1 MERYIKQKEQQKIQ
15 ELMEQLSNKALEQ
28 LISGRLTD
36 REWKEFKIMEL
47 FDIYTGAL
55 LSSDIIEKGSIP
67 RITATDNTNGIAL
80 FTNDINHKNFRTL
93 ENFISISFLGSVFY
107 HPYKAS
113 LDMKIHAIKGKNIE
127 FNRYNSAF
135 LIRVIKQFAEK
146 YAYGN
151 QLSISILKQQKIM
164 LPIDKNKIPDWE
176 FMEAFMREIEEDKVK
191 NILEYYQNSVKMSS
205 GGVNNDNKLS
215 YWQEFEVESLFKIKI
230 GKNIDGNKVNKE
242 NGMYAYV
249 TRKENTN
256 GVDGFIDFDN
266 SFLNVDT
273 PVITI
278 GNETAEPFVQTYP
291 FFTGTKVN
299 ILIPKNN
306 KMNKDILFFIATSLK
321 QHKSK
326 YSYSFTIN
334 STRLKKQKILLPT
347 KNNQIDWQGM
357 ERYIREKELEKIIE
371 LLKYYQHIA

>member
-1 MERYIKQKEQQKIQ
+1 MVEVICLTKKKIIQMTNLKLTDREWREFRIGDIFVVSRGKRLIEKDRKKGEIPYYSASSVNNGVTDYISNPLFTAENKLLVTTFCDCYFADRIFTASDEITILDNEKLNKYSGKFISTIVMSNKNKYAFGRKAFTDRIREQKILLPVKMTSISTPPQPDWQFMERYIKQKEQQKIQ

-176 FMEAFMREIEEDKVK
+176 FMEAFMRKIEENKVK

-205 GGVNNDNKLS
+205 GG
-215 YWQEFEVESLFKIKI
+215 
-230 GKNIDGNKVNKE
+230 GK
-242 NGMYAYV
+242 
-249 TRKENTN
+249 
-256 GVDGFIDFDN
+256 
-266 SFLNVDT
+266 
-273 PVITI
+273 
-278 GNETAEPFVQTYP
+278 
-291 FFTGTKVN
+291 
-299 ILIPKNN
+299 
-306 KMNKDILFFIATSLK
+306 
-321 QHKSK
+321 
-326 YSYSFTIN
+326 
-334 STRLKKQKILLPT
+334 
-347 KNNQIDWQGM
+347 
-357 ERYIREKELEKIIE
+357 
-371 LLKYYQHIA
+371 